1 MSAKD
6 IFGISAGASGS
17 RALALGLLI
26 VALLLMWFG
35 AVAPYRAALMRSEQG
50 LNAAREQ
57 LRQVRL
63 LVAPEK
69 PDNKPVDEAIAPLL
83 LPGAS
88 RAAAAASLQQLTGA
102 LALQA
107 GAMILSFELL
117 PDAQP
122 TDGPGV
128 ELPLQAVAGRVRMTG
143 DSGALRALLHG
154 LESRRP
160 LLRLD
165 NLFIR
170 ARSDRDAIPGGHL
183 DIQLDVTGYRID
195 PKESG

>member
-1 MSAKD
+1 MSAKE
-6 IFGISAGASGS
+6 IIGISAGANGS

-50 LNAAREQ
+50 LNTAREQ
-57 LRQVRL
+57 LRQVRQ
-63 LVAPEK
+63 LVAPEI
-69 PDNKPVDEAIAPLL
+69 PDIKPVDEAIAPLL

-88 RAAAAASLQQLTGA
+88 SAAAAASLQQLTGA

-122 TDGPGV
+122 TGGSGD